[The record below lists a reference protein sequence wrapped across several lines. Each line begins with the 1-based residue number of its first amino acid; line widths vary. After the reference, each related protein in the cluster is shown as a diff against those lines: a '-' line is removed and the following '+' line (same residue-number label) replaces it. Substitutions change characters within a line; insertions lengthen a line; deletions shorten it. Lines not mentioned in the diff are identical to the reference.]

1 MKNEGGVILTL
12 SGAKRKDLLF
22 RAPSI
27 AWVGVALDFRGSG
40 SLLIRGLSAILLC
53 AALAWAQTTPAPPH
67 SSTPTPGL
75 LGTPGARPD
84 AMQIARQFGPA
95 FHPVAKYAVL
105 TADLLTPGTD
115 DAVVVATAENALP
128 DQIAYHYKVVDPFG
142 DYFGWGN
149 PKDTAPFTG
158 NIEKPLL
165 LLVVE
170 NWRAPGRKFVIVNLP
185 FEKLSLS
192 RAPLP
197 KRSVAA
203 IAAEEVSGAKS
214 LVYWDGKKWRWKQEF
229 E

>member
-1 MKNEGGVILTL
+1 
-12 SGAKRKDLLF
+12 
-22 RAPSI
+22 
-27 AWVGVALDFRGSG
+27 
-40 SLLIRGLSAILLC
+40 
-53 AALAWAQTTPAPPH
+53 
-67 SSTPTPGL
+67 
-75 LGTPGARPD
+75 
-84 AMQIARQFGPA
+84 
-95 FHPVAKYAVL
+95 
-105 TADLLTPGTD
+105 
-115 DAVVVATAENALP
+115 
-128 DQIAYHYKVVDPFG
+128 
-142 DYFGWGN
+142 
-149 PKDTAPFTG
+149 
-158 NIEKPLL
+158 LL